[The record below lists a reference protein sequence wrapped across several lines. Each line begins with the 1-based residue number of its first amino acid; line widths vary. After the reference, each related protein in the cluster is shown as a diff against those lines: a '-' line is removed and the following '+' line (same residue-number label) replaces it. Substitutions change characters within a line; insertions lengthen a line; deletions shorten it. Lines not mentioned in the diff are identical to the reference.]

1 MYATQYIRIYK
12 RFLNPHVGIPTK
24 AIFLFD
30 NKRIKQKM
38 EISIEEIKYYR
49 KVTKELRKCY
59 KKSEKVT
66 ELLLALARRL
76 KYNVIA

>member
-1 MYATQYIRIYK
+1 MYAAQHIRIYK
-12 RFLNPHVGIPTK
+12 RFLNPTDEIAPRTL
-24 AIFLFD
+24 FLTD

-38 EISIEEIKYYR
+38 QNRAEEIKYYR
-49 KVTKELRKCY
+49 KVTKELRKRY